1 MNLKQL
7 AQQLGLSQTTVSR
20 ALNGYPEVSERT
32 RRRVQEAAA
41 EFSYTP
47 SRHAQLLATGRSRAI
62 GHVVPLTRHSVMTP
76 YFSDFIAGA
85 GEVYA
90 QYGFD
95 MLISVV
101 PEAEEENHYRTMAAS
116 NRVEG
121 LIVHG
126 PKTNESRIGLLKA
139 LDIPF
144 LVHGRADNPS
154 DGYLWMDI
162 DNKRSFERVT
172 NFLTDLGHRRIALL
186 NGVEEWNF
194 ASRRRTGYIEALHQ
208 NNIEIDP
215 TIMFSDDMIEPHGY
229 SRTCQLLEMDERPT
243 AIITSSVLLAMGV
256 LRALNE
262 FGLRAGKEI
271 SIVAHDDQLSFLHR
285 PGDVPFFTSTRS
297 SINKAGRRCAELL
310 IDYVKSP
317 GNPPESELWE
327 TELVVGSST
336 GPAPG

>member
-32 RRRVQEAAA
+32 RRKVQEAAA
-41 EFSYTP
+41 EFAYMP
-47 SRHAQLLATGRSRAI
+47 SRHAQLLATGRSRTI
-62 GHVVPLTRHSVMTP
+62 GHVVPLSRSSMMTP

-85 GEVYA
+85 GEAYA
-90 QYGFD
+90 QHGFD

-101 PEAEEENHYRTMAAS
+101 PEVEEEAHYRSMAAG
-116 NRVEG
+116 NRVDG

-126 PKTNESRIGLLKA
+126 PKTNESRIGLLQE

-144 LVHGRADNPS
+144 LVHGRADNPA

-172 NFLTDLGHRRIALL
+172 GFLVDLGHRRIALL
-186 NGVEEWNF
+186 NGIEEMNF
-194 ASRRRTGYIEALHQ
+194 ASRRRVGYLEALQ
-208 NNIEIDP
+208 NNNIRMDP
-215 TIMFSDDMIEPHGY
+215 SIMFSDDMIEPHGY
-229 SRTCQLLEMDERPT
+229 SRTRQLLELNERPT

-256 LRALNE
+256 LRALNDA
-262 FGLRAGKEI
+262 GLRAGSDM
-271 SIVAHDDQLSFLHR
+271 SIVTHDDQLSFLHR
-285 PGDVPFFTSTRS
+285 PGEVPIFTSIRS

-310 IDYVKSP
+310 INYIESP
-317 GNPPESELWE
+317 DSLPECELWE

-336 GPAPG
+336 GPAPL